1 MSDVQRMTYA
11 ELAAALGIGAD
22 SARNLVRRRRWHRSS
37 GNDGMARI
45 AVPVDY
51 LDRASHDP
59 GSPPAS
65 APADGGTVPPIA
77 ELATSLLIRHIS
89 RLETEIETLKQE
101 RDHARGT
108 ASDRDAIA
116 AQLRALKAELYE
128 LRGDR
133 GHWRH
138 LAESLALAQPAPRRW
153 RWPWSRTADRRVAA
167 VAALGDD
174 RMMRRDADWDAEH
187 PRAAPGDSLLGENA
201 SADAGRPA
209 EDQFGSLGDGAA
221 TDISAS
227 GLERA
232 LERLAR
238 ETELR
243 RRPQRPDGA
252 SEAAAQRRQAA
263 ASASLVGGAR

>member
-1 MSDVQRMTYA
+1 MSDVQIMTYA
-11 ELAAALGIGAD
+11 ELAAALGIGAA
-22 SARNLVRRRRWHRSS
+22 SARNLVRRRRWHRTP

-59 GSPPAS
+59 GGPPAD
-65 APADGGTVPPIA
+65 APADGGADPSIA

-101 RDHARGT
+101 RDRAHDT

-128 LRGDR
+128 LRDDR

-138 LAESLALAQPAPRRW
+138 LAEGLALAQPAPRRW
-153 RWPWSRTADRRVAA
+153 RWPWSRTADRRVAIA
-167 VAALGDD
+167 GLGND
-174 RMMRRDADWDAEH
+174 RVMRSGRDADRDAEH
-187 PRAAPGDSLLGENA
+187 PRAGSGDSLLDENA
-201 SADAGRPA
+201 SADAGGPA
-209 EDQFGSLGDGAA
+209 EDRLGSLVDGAA
-221 TDISAS
+221 ADISTS

-243 RRPQRPDGA
+243 RPRRADGTSDA
-252 SEAAAQRRQAA
+252 VARRRQTA
-263 ASASLVGGAR
+263 ASALGR